1 MLHCASPTTA
11 SPGCSSGTGC
21 ASLCPCLSCE
31 TNERTRPRK
40 ARAMD
45 GMHARAVI
53 ARSAAWRPCAHAYR
67 TLRRSHRPGPWRSCS
82 RARLPPAVLAAW
94 AFLSDRSDSEFRPQE
109 FSLLTLIQPRAPAT
123 SRGWP
128 VGARRDAHAGGAA
141 AAPCLDARPG
151 CRAVRTSRTASGS
164 PDRGEQPVA
173 PSDRGAAAAAS
184 AAIANAGG
192 VHAAPGPR
200 D

>member
-1 MLHCASPTTA
+1 MLHCAIPTTA

-53 ARSAAWRPCAHAYR
+53 ARSAAWRPCAHACR

-109 FSLLTLIQPRAPAT
+109 FTSHLDSTACASDEPWLAGWGAQRCPRRG
-123 SRGWP
+123 SRG
-128 VGARRDAHAGGAA
+128 GALSRCTTRLPGSTDVAH
-141 AAPCLDARPG
+141 RE
-151 CRAVRTSRTASGS
+151 RQS
-164 PDRGEQPVA
+164 
-173 PSDRGAAAAAS
+173 
-184 AAIANAGG
+184 
-192 VHAAPGPR
+192 
-200 D
+200 